1 MIWRCQIPIVAF
13 FRALQPNSDRSA
25 VPLEMGLSQARA
37 QAGTKTSTGL
47 IERFYRPFK
56 HGAADGGT
64 RLSGIMEREGRRW
77 TALFYDGTAA
87 TMCSE
92 LTSYDT
98 RGRFRMPI
106 RSENGTF
113 YDGTAALNSKRG
125 FLPMKRK
132 LAELASQGCD
142 ASGWIIERR

>member
-37 QAGTKTSTGL
+37 QAGTKTPTSL

-77 TALFYDGTAA
+77 TALFMMGIRLLTYTLFAFGHGGDPASYVKA
-87 TMCSE
+87 ECSWRE
-92 LTSYDT
+92 
-98 RGRFRMPI
+98 F
-106 RSENGTF
+106 F
-113 YDGTAALNSKRG
+113 CH
-125 FLPMKRK
+125 RK
-132 LAELASQGCD
+132 K
-142 ASGWIIERR
+142 WPN